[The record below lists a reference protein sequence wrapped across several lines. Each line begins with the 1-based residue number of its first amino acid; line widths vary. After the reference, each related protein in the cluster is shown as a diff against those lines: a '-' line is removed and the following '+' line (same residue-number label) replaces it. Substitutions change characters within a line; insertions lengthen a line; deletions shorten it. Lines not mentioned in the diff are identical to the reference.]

1 MEFNIQKKPNEN
13 LHRYPTDDLKV
24 AQRFAQQVKNELGD
38 FLIAVVMF
46 GSSVRRETTALSD
59 IDVLVSF
66 VPGADWS
73 LFDHIRMEEE
83 FSTIL
88 GRNVDIVTRRTVERS
103 DNWIRRKAILESAVP
118 CYVER

>member
-1 MEFNIQKKPNEN
+1 MGNRVHIEIPYEKIAEFCRKWKIQ
-13 LHRYPTDDLKV
+13 
-24 AQRFAQQVKNELGD
+24 ELS
-38 FLIAVVMF
+38 LF
-46 GSSVRRETTALSD
+46 GSVLREDFGPDSD